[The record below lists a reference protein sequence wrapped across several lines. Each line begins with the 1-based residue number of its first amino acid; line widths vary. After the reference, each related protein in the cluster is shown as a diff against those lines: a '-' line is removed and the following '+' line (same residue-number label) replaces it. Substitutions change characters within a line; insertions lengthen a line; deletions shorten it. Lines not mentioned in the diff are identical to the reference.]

1 MSNLFSDDS
10 IKDSFYTPNSL
21 RRKNEWLV
29 ILRWVALA
37 AAALY
42 VTLICTLL
50 PDEYP
55 LQPMIL
61 TTVVLGLVNLMFRGY
76 LWIFP
81 PKTLE
86 SEKSF
91 VLTQIILDFF
101 ILTSLIHFSGGIE
114 SPFFFFYVFHIII
127 TSTIFNEFK
136 QPLVITLVAILLYTT
151 MVVLEQLGLIK
162 SYGNI
167 ANSDE
172 LITVIM
178 TLAVFYVTLLT
189 SAYLGFTLMK
199 RHRKVKDLI
208 FAQNYELEKT
218 DKEKSQFFRFV
229 SHELKSPII
238 ATQSAINVVLDRD
251 KKVLTPMAVDMLT
264 RASNRSEQMLDI
276 VKDLVDLSY
285 DRPILDHK
293 PDLVIPCDYL
303 NAFIDEQ
310 RPRMEEKHIELVI
323 DICKEREKIKLDK
336 FILEKIFSNLL
347 SNAIRYTKEGG
358 KVSVKTTI
366 DEKYWSFYIQD
377 TGIGISKDSLKK
389 VFTEFYRAKNAKQ
402 FAAVGTGLG
411 LSIVKKLV
419 EQSGGKIELKS
430 NVDEGTAVTVRFP
443 L

>member
-1 MSNLFSDDS
+1 LSNLFSDDS

-21 RRKNEWLV
+21 RRKNQWLV
-29 ILRWVALA
+29 LLRWVALA

-42 VTLICTLL
+42 VTLIWTLS
-50 PDEYP
+50 PDKFP

-61 TTVVLGLVNLMFRGY
+61 TTALLGLENLVFRGY
-76 LWIFP
+76 MWLIP

-86 SEKSF
+86 AEKSF
-91 VLTQIILDFF
+91 VLTQIILDFL

-136 QPLVITLVAILLYTT
+136 RPLLMTMVAILLYTAI
-151 MVVLEQLGLIK
+151 VVLEQSGIIK

-167 ANSDE
+167 TDSND
-172 LITVIM
+172 LFTVVM
-178 TLAVFYVTLLT
+178 TLAVFYVTLFT

-208 FAQNYELEKT
+208 FAQNVELEKS
-218 DKEKSQFFRFV
+218 DMEKSQFFRFV

-251 KKVLTPMAVDMLT
+251 EKKLTPMAVDMLT
-264 RASNRSEQMLDI
+264 RASKRSEQMLEI
-276 VKDLVDLSY
+276 VKDLVDLRY
-285 DRPILDHK
+285 DRQVLDHK
-293 PDLVIPCDYL
+293 PELVIPCDYL

-310 RPRMEEKHIELVI
+310 RPRMEEKNLKVVT
-323 DICKEREKIKLDK
+323 DICEEHGKIKLDK

-347 SNAIRYTKEGG
+347 SNAVRYTKEGG
-358 KVSVKTTI
+358 EVSIKSTI

-377 TGIGISKDSLKK
+377 TGIGIYKDSLEK

-419 EQSGGKIELKS
+419 EQSDGIIELKS
-430 NVDEGTAVTVRFP
+430 KVGEGTTVIVRFP